1 MQPRKTAPRNK
12 TFDEVL
18 SGFSRER
25 RRKIEAR
32 AAELIQEELT
42 LRELRRLLKKTQA
55 SMAESTGVRQESISR
70 IESRA
75 DLKVST
81 LRMLIEALAALSLSW
96 PTFLISGRSFCQES
110 LRQSRSVDLRERTRI
125 RAPARMCV

>member
-32 AAELIQEELT
+32 AAELIEEELT

-55 SMAESTGVRQESISR
+55 SMAESTGIRQESISR

-81 LRMLIEALAALSLSW
+81 LRMLIEALGGSLSLVANFPDLGSI
-96 PTFLISGRSFCQES
+96 LLSGIAETKQRRRSA
-110 LRQSRSVDLRERTRI
+110 
-125 RAPARMCV
+125 RAHAQ

>member
-1 MQPRKTAPRNK
+1 MPRKTAPRNK

-32 AAELIQEELT
+32 AAELIEEELT

-70 IESRA
+70 IESRT

-81 LRMLIEALAALSLSW
+81 LRMLIEALGGSLSLVANFPDLGSI
-96 PTFLISGRSFCQES
+96 LLSGIAETKQKRRSA
-110 LRQSRSVDLRERTRI
+110 
-125 RAPARMCV
+125 RAHAH

>member
-1 MQPRKTAPRNK
+1 MQAKKKTAPRNK

-18 SGFSRER
+18 SGFSRAR

-32 AAELIQEELT
+32 AAELIEEEMT

-55 SMAESTGVRQESISR
+55 SMADSTGVRQESISR

-81 LRMLIEALAALSLSW
+81 LRMLIEALGGSLALVASFPDLGSILLSGIAE
-96 PTFLISGRSFCQES
+96 TKQKR
-110 LRQSRSVDLRERTRI
+110 RTA
-125 RAPARMCV
+125 RAH